1 VQHRA
6 LRARLT
12 DAHTALCNGDAERA
26 EGVRVWL
33 ASRDRRQLQA
43 EGTAVSVKLD
53 GALVTLTLGEHF
65 VMSASDLK

>member
-1 VQHRA
+1 
-6 LRARLT
+6 
-12 DAHTALCNGDAERA
+12 
-26 EGVRVWL
+26 VWL

-43 EGTAVSVKLD
+43 EGTAVNVKLD